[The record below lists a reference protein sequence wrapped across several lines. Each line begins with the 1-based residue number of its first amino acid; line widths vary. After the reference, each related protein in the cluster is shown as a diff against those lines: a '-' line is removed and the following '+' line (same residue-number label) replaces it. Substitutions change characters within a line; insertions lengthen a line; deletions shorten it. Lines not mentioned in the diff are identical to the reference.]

1 MTVAILNNHI
11 VFNAKGVPVI
21 RGTRHKVM
29 QIVMDVKEH
38 GWTPEEIHYQFPD
51 LSLAQI
57 HSALAYYWDNRDAIE
72 KDIQDYCEFSDRM
85 REELRPYSI
94 RPLLEKK
101 GVI

>member
-1 MTVAILNNHI
+1 MSVAVLNNHI
-11 VFNAKGVPVI
+11 VLNEKGVPVI

-29 QIVMDVKEH
+29 QIVMDVQGY
-38 GWTPEEIHYQFPD
+38 GWTPEEIHLNFPD

-72 KDIQDYCEFSDRM
+72 KDIQEYIDFSQRM

-94 RPLLEKK
+94 IPLLKQK